1 MRGLYAI
8 TPDELATDA
17 LTRMVE
23 RALAGGIVMLQ
34 YRNKLADAEL
44 RAEQAQA
51 LLRLTRAKGV
61 PLIINDD
68 VALAAAIDADGA
80 HVGRDDVDIAVA
92 RRTLPAKLLGASC
105 YDRLDSARRAIDAGA
120 DHVAFGSIFLS
131 STKPGAVRAPL
142 ELFAQARA
150 YGVPLVAIGGI
161 TLENAAAVIAAGAD
175 CIAVISDLFGCADIT
190 ARAAAYRQLFAG
202 RHQ

>member
-1 MRGLYAI
+1 
-8 TPDELATDA
+8 
-17 LTRMVE
+17 
-23 RALAGGIVMLQ
+23 MLQ
-34 YRNKLADAEL
+34 YRNKLADAAL

-51 LLRLTRAKGV
+51 LLRLTRAAGV

-80 HVGRDDVDIAVA
+80 HVGRDDVDIAAA

-105 YDRLDSARRAIDAGA
+105 YDRLDAARRAIDAGA
-120 DHVAFGSIFLS
+120 DHVAFGSVFAS
-131 STKPGAVRAPL
+131 PTKPGAVRAPM
-142 ELFAQARA
+142 ELFTQART

-161 TLENAAAVIAAGAD
+161 TLENASAVIAAGAD
-175 CIAVISDLFGCADIT
+175 CIAVISDLFGCADVT

-202 RHQ
+202 RDQ